1 MEPVKS
7 QNQAYEELR
16 QAIEAAVGRKM
27 KSPRDFNFLAKAIL
41 ERNHQSVSTS
51 TLKRFWGY
59 LPQYAT
65 IRSSTLD
72 LLTQFLDYKDWDD
85 FLQSRESKQ
94 PLPDTDAVEDVQSPL
109 SDGEAPSPKARYRWG
124 MVAWLALLLL
134 GGAVLLWSGV
144 FKESENG
151 LPVSEVHYVLKRGQ
165 IFETSSDYLRLFG
178 ITTTEQYWDQ
188 PVPHHE
194 GIVIWGPEY
203 HHPQWHNEGQRE
215 SLMPTITE
223 WWSPADSPQSASPA
237 SEAELQMLSAEKN
250 EHLYFTVIRTN
261 ELRITFMKN
270 LIDTGFVFLG
280 VYRADLRKSDTT
292 HVVWERV
299 ADECD
304 LSNLEYLQ
312 QLRHGR

>member
-1 MEPVKS
+1 MEQVMS
-7 QNQAYEELR
+7 QDQAYAELR
-16 QAIEAAVGRKM
+16 QALEAAVGRKM
-27 KSPRDFNFLAKAIL
+27 RSPRDFDFLANAIL
-41 ERNHQSVSTS
+41 EKIHQSVSTS

-59 LPQYAT
+59 LPHYAS
-65 IRSSTLD
+65 IRLSTLD
-72 LLTQFLDYKDWDD
+72 LLTQFLDYKDWED
-85 FLQSRESKQ
+85 FIHSRESQ
-94 PLPDTDAVEDVQSPL
+94 LHSPDTDADVQTPL
-109 SDGEAPSPKARYRWG
+109 SDGDTPSPKVRYRWG
-124 MVAWLALLLL
+124 MVALLALLLL

-144 FKESENG
+144 FKENEEG
-151 LPVSEVHYVLKRGQ
+151 LPVSKGQYILKRGQ

-178 ITTTEQYWDQ
+178 ITTTERYWDQ

-203 HHPQWHNEGQRE
+203 HHPQWHNEGQRD

-223 WWSPADSPQSASPA
+223 WWTPADSSLSASPA
-237 SEAELQMLSAEKN
+237 SEAERQLLSAEKN
-250 EHLYFTVIRTN
+250 ENLYFTVMRTN

-280 VYRADLRKSDTT
+280 VYRVDLLRSDST

-304 LSNLEYLQ
+304 LNNLTYLQ
-312 QLRHGR
+312 QLRH

>member
-1 MEPVKS
+1 MS
-7 QNQAYEELR
+7 QDQAYAELR
-16 QAIEAAVGRKM
+16 QALEAAVDRKM
-27 KSPRDFNFLAKAIL
+27 RSPRDFDFLANAIL
-41 ERNHQSVSTS
+41 EKIHQSVSTS

-59 LPQYAT
+59 LPHYAS
-65 IRSSTLD
+65 IRLSTLD
-72 LLTQFLDYKDWDD
+72 LLTQFLDYKDWED
-85 FLQSRESKQ
+85 FIHSRESQ
-94 PLPDTDAVEDVQSPL
+94 LHSPDTDADVQTPL
-109 SDGEAPSPKARYRWG
+109 PDGDTPSPKARYRWG
-124 MVAWLALLLL
+124 MVALLALLLL

-144 FKESENG
+144 FKENEEG
-151 LPVSEVHYVLKRGQ
+151 APVSKGQYILKRGQ

-178 ITTTEQYWDQ
+178 ITTTERYWDQ

-203 HHPQWHNEGQRE
+203 HHPQWHNEGQRD

-223 WWSPADSPQSASPA
+223 WWTPADSSLSASPA
-237 SEAELQMLSAEKN
+237 SDAERQLLSAEKN
-250 EHLYFTVIRTN
+250 ENLYFTVMRTN

-280 VYRADLRKSDTT
+280 VYRTDLLRSDST

-304 LSNLEYLQ
+304 LNNLTYLQ
-312 QLRHGR
+312 QLRH

>member
-1 MEPVKS
+1 MERVMS
-7 QNQAYEELR
+7 QDQAYAELR
-16 QAIEAAVGRKM
+16 QALEAAVGRKM
-27 KSPRDFNFLAKAIL
+27 RSPRDFDFLANAIL
-41 ERNHQSVSTS
+41 EKIHQSVSTS

-59 LPQYAT
+59 LPQYAS
-65 IRSSTLD
+65 IRLSTLD
-72 LLTQFLDYKDWDD
+72 LLTQFLDYKDWED
-85 FLQSRESKQ
+85 FIHSRESQ
-94 PLPDTDAVEDVQSPL
+94 LHSPDTDADVQTPL
-109 SDGEAPSPKARYRWG
+109 SDGDTPSPKARYRWG
-124 MVAWLALLLL
+124 MVALLALVLL

-144 FKESENG
+144 FKENEEG
-151 LPVSEVHYVLKRGQ
+151 APVSKGQYILKRGQ

-178 ITTTEQYWDQ
+178 ITSTERYWDQ

-203 HHPQWHNEGQRE
+203 HHPQWHNEGQRD

-223 WWSPADSPQSASPA
+223 WWTPADSSLSASPA
-237 SEAELQMLSAEKN
+237 SEAERQLLSAEKN
-250 EHLYFTVIRTN
+250 EHLYFTVMRTN

-280 VYRADLRKSDTT
+280 VYRTDLRKSDIT

-304 LSNLEYLQ
+304 LNNLTYLQ
-312 QLRHGR
+312 QLRH

>member
-1 MEPVKS
+1 MEQVMS
-7 QNQAYEELR
+7 QDQAYAELR
-16 QAIEAAVGRKM
+16 QALEAAVGRKM
-27 KSPRDFNFLAKAIL
+27 RSPRDFDFLANAIL
-41 ERNHQSVSTS
+41 EKIHQSVSTS

-59 LPQYAT
+59 LPHYAS
-65 IRSSTLD
+65 IRLSTLD
-72 LLTQFLDYKDWDD
+72 LLTQFLDYKDWED
-85 FLQSRESKQ
+85 FIHSRESQ
-94 PLPDTDAVEDVQSPL
+94 LHSPDTDADVQTPL
-109 SDGEAPSPKARYRWG
+109 PDGDTPSPKARYRWG
-124 MVAWLALLLL
+124 MVALLALVLL

-144 FKESENG
+144 FKENEEG
-151 LPVSEVHYVLKRGQ
+151 APVSKGQYILKRGQ

-178 ITTTEQYWDQ
+178 ITTTERYWDQ

-203 HHPQWHNEGQRE
+203 HHPQWHNEGLRD

-223 WWSPADSPQSASPA
+223 WWTPADSSLSASPA
-237 SEAELQMLSAEKN
+237 SEAERQLLSAEKN
-250 EHLYFTVIRTN
+250 ENLYFTVMRTN

-280 VYRADLRKSDTT
+280 VYRTDLLRSDST

-304 LSNLEYLQ
+304 LNNLTYLQ
-312 QLRHGR
+312 QLRH

>member
-1 MEPVKS
+1 MS
-7 QNQAYEELR
+7 QDQAYAELR
-16 QAIEAAVGRKM
+16 QALEAAVDRKM
-27 KSPRDFNFLAKAIL
+27 RSPRDFDFLANAIL
-41 ERNHQSVSTS
+41 EKIHQSVSTS

-59 LPQYAT
+59 LPHYAS
-65 IRSSTLD
+65 IRLSTLD
-72 LLTQFLDYKDWDD
+72 LLTQFLDYKDWED
-85 FLQSRESKQ
+85 FIHSRESQ
-94 PLPDTDAVEDVQSPL
+94 LHSPDTDADVQTPL
-109 SDGEAPSPKARYRWG
+109 PDGDTPSPKARYRWG
-124 MVAWLALLLL
+124 MVALLALLLL

-144 FKESENG
+144 FKENEEG
-151 LPVSEVHYVLKRGQ
+151 APVSKGQYILKRGQ

-178 ITTTEQYWDQ
+178 ITTTERYWDQ

-203 HHPQWHNEGQRE
+203 HHPQWHNEGLRD

-223 WWSPADSPQSASPA
+223 WWTPADSSLSASPA
-237 SEAELQMLSAEKN
+237 SEAERQLLSAEKN
-250 EHLYFTVIRTN
+250 ENLYFTVMRTN

-280 VYRADLRKSDTT
+280 VYRTDLLRSDST

-304 LSNLEYLQ
+304 LNNLTYLQ
-312 QLRHGR
+312 QLRH

>member
-1 MEPVKS
+1 MEQVMS
-7 QNQAYEELR
+7 QDQAYAELR
-16 QAIEAAVGRKM
+16 QALEAAVDRKM
-27 KSPRDFNFLAKAIL
+27 RSPRDFDFLANAIL
-41 ERNHQSVSTS
+41 EKIHQSVSTS

-59 LPQYAT
+59 LPHYAS
-65 IRSSTLD
+65 IRLSTLD
-72 LLTQFLDYKDWDD
+72 LLTQFLDYKDWED
-85 FLQSRESKQ
+85 FIHSRESQ
-94 PLPDTDAVEDVQSPL
+94 LHSPDTDADVQTPL
-109 SDGEAPSPKARYRWG
+109 PDGDTPSPKARYRWG
-124 MVAWLALLLL
+124 MVALLALLLL

-144 FKESENG
+144 FKENEEG
-151 LPVSEVHYVLKRGQ
+151 APVSKGQYILKRGQ

-178 ITTTEQYWDQ
+178 ITTTERYWDQ

-203 HHPQWHNEGQRE
+203 HHPQWHNEGLRD

-223 WWSPADSPQSASPA
+223 WWTPADSSLSASPA
-237 SEAELQMLSAEKN
+237 SEAERQLLSAEKN
-250 EHLYFTVIRTN
+250 ENLYFTVMRTN

-280 VYRADLRKSDTT
+280 VYRTDLLRSDST

-304 LSNLEYLQ
+304 LNNLTYLQ
-312 QLRHGR
+312 QLRH